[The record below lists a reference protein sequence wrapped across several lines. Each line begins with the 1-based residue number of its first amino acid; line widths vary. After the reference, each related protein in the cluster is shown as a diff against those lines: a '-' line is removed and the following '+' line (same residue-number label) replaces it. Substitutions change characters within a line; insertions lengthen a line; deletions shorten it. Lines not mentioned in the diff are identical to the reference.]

1 MTRIFRFSITI
12 LLALLITD
20 ITAFAQRKKANA
32 RSSARTSVS
41 NKNTNVN
48 RNRNVNRNNNIDV
61 DRDINIDRDIDVDV
75 DVDRH
80 GGCCY
85 RSGWGTA
92 AAVATTAAVTA
103 AVVGSIVN
111 TLPPSCSVVVVNG
124 FTYQQC
130 GNTWYQPQMTG
141 SSTTYVVVN
150 APR

>member
-12 LLALLITD
+12 ILALLITD
-20 ITAFAQRKKANA
+20 ITALAQRKKANA

-41 NKNTNVN
+41 NKHTNVTRNKTVN
-48 RNRNVNRNNNIDV
+48 RNTNIDV
-61 DRDINIDRDIDVDV
+61 DRDIDVDV
-75 DVDRH
+75 DVDRR

-85 RSGWGTA
+85 RGGWGTA

-103 AVVGSIVN
+103 AVVGSAVN

-130 GNTWYQPQMTG
+130 GSVWYQPQITG
-141 SSTTYVVVN
+141 SSTSYVVVN

>member
-20 ITAFAQRKKANA
+20 ITALAQRKKANA

-41 NKNTNVN
+41 NKRTNVTRNNTVN
-48 RNRNVNRNNNIDV
+48 RNTNIDV
-61 DRDINIDRDIDVDV
+61 DRDIDVDV
-75 DVDRH
+75 DVDRR

-103 AVVGSIVN
+103 AAVGSIVN
-111 TLPPSCSVVVVNG
+111 TLPPSCSTVVVNG
-124 FTYQQC
+124 FAYQQC
-130 GNTWYQPQMTG
+130 GNVWYQPQITG
-141 SSTTYVVVN
+141 SSTSYVVVN

>member
-12 LLALLITD
+12 ILALLITD
-20 ITAFAQRKKANA
+20 ITAFAQRKGAHA
-32 RSSARTSVS
+32 RSSSRTSVS

-48 RNRNVNRNNNIDV
+48 RNRNVNRNTNIDV
-61 DRDINIDRDIDVDV
+61 DRDIDVDV
-75 DVDRH
+75 DVNRH

-103 AVVGSIVN
+103 AAVGSIVN
-111 TLPPSCSVVVVNG
+111 TLPPSCSVVVANG

-130 GNTWYQPQMTG
+130 GNVWYQPQITG